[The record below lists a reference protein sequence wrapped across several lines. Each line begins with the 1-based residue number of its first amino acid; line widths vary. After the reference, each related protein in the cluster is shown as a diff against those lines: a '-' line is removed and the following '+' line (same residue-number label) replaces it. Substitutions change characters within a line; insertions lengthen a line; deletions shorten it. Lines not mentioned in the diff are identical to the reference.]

1 MKSRTFTCITTITF
15 FAALSATV
23 QLAAQ
28 DKQNHN
34 NKHYHYQLIDLGTF
48 GGPNSYVPMAF
59 LALNGETAVRDIS
72 DDGTLVATADT
83 STLDP
88 LCSSGDCF
96 FANALQWQQGVL
108 TNLGTLPGGQGSGT
122 FWISGNGHIAGIS
135 QNGEIDPLTGSGV
148 VHGVLWHGGQI
159 VDLGTEGGYESFAFA
174 VNNRGQVVGA
184 AENTIPDPFSP
195 FGTQLRAFLWQG
207 GIMQDLGTLGGPEAV
222 GFLVNERGQVAGY
235 SFPNATPNSD
245 NGPCPPNLPTQEPF
259 FWDKHSGM
267 IDIGNFGG
275 TCGLANALNNRGQ
288 VAGQSY
294 LAGNT
299 TAHAF
304 LWDRRSHPQLR
315 DLGTLGGDNA
325 SGEWLNDAGD
335 VVGYADVPNPPGC
348 TGLTCVHHGF
358 LWKDGVMTDLGTIGS
373 DPCSRALS
381 INSRGQIVGLTIAVC
396 GGNPTHGFLWENGG
410 PAIDLN
416 TLVTGANMTLTTPV
430 YINDS
435 GEIVGNGVLSN
446 GDTHAFVLIPCGE
459 GDERCGDSAV
469 APATQPSITANP
481 APSGGP
487 SGIPNGSRVTRF
499 PGRRTLGPA
508 FGPTGN

>member
-1 MKSRTFTCITTITF
+1 MKKNLTAAMTAITLLTVLTIP
-15 FAALSATV
+15 V

-28 DKQNHN
+28 DNQDHN
-34 NKHYHYQLIDLGTF
+34 SDHKHHHYQLIDLGTF
-48 GGPNSYVPMAF
+48 GGPNSSVPMAF

-72 DDGTLVATADT
+72 DDGTVAALADT
-83 STLDP
+83 STPDP
-88 LCSSGDCF
+88 LCYIDDCF
-96 FANALQWQQGVL
+96 FGNALQWQQDLV

-122 FWISGNGHIAGIS
+122 TWISGNGLIVGLAE
-135 QNGEIDPLTGSGV
+135 NGETDPLTGFPEI
-148 VHGVLWHGGQI
+148 HGVIWRGNGI
-159 VDLGTEGGYESFAFA
+159 VDLGTEGGNQSFAFA
-174 VNNRGQVVGA
+174 VNNRGQVVGT

-195 FGTQLRAFLWQG
+195 FGTQLRAVLWQKG
-207 GIMQDLGTLGGPEAV
+207 GIQDLGTLGGPEAV
-222 GFLVNERGQVAGY
+222 GFFVNERGQVAGY

-259 FWDKHSGM
+259 FWDKHTGM

-294 LAGNT
+294 LAANT

-304 LWDRRSHPQLR
+304 LWDKKGHPQLR

-325 SGEWLNDAGD
+325 SGEWLNDAGE
-335 VVGYADVPNPPGC
+335 VVGYADVPNPQGC

-358 LWKDGVMTDLGTIGS
+358 RWKDGVMTDLGTLGS

-381 INSRGQIVGLTIAVC
+381 INSSGQIVGLTIAVC
-396 GGNPTHGFLWENGG
+396 GGNPTHGFLWEDGG

-416 TLVTGANMTLTTPV
+416 TLVNGADMTLTTPV

-435 GEIVGNGVLSN
+435 GEIVGNGVLPN

-459 GDERCGDSAV
+459 GDERCGASPEATTGATRV
-469 APATQPSITANP
+469 GPAPTTQSPTAANP
-481 APSGGP
+481 
-487 SGIPNGSRVTRF
+487 RF
-499 PGRRTLGPA
+499 RDAVNPMLHSFGRR
-508 FGPTGN
+508 